1 MSQKKFKYVANDK
14 TGQRVVGDYKA
25 ENRDQVADYLR
36 ERDLFIVSITQ
47 DLGLDFKSLSDI
59 QIGGA
64 SLKDRMVLVKQMS
77 TMMQAGLPVLQCLDI
92 LAKQLDSKQLQEQL
106 ESVQREIEG
115 GSTLSSAFQK
125 HAKLFNEVQINLI
138 SAGEKSGNLVE
149 VIGQVAFDM
158 EKSHALQSKL
168 RSAMIYPAIIFFAI
182 AIVMIILVVFMVP
195 TVKSLYADFN
205 ALDKIPDITKFL
217 ISVSEFFQNP
227 LGLGAIIF
235 VLIIAF
241 FLFRSF
247 QSTEQGKMAIAGYSL
262 KLPVFGQLIQ
272 KAQLA
277 QFGRILSMLMKSGV
291 PIIEALKIV
300 SKSLSNPL
308 YTKAIMQCAEEV
320 SKGVPLAVPL
330 ANSAVF
336 PLIYIRLVS
345 TGEQTGNLDK
355 VLADLGKYYDAEVDE
370 ITNNLTKLMEP
381 IILLVVGGMVG
392 FLAVAV
398 YLPIYS
404 IGNVIS

>member
-381 IILLVVGGMVG
+381 LILLVVGGMVG